1 MRLMLCT
8 CLLAGSAVAADG
20 EFADAIYLN
29 GDILTGEALSTAH
42 PVRVQALAV
51 RGGRVLAVG
60 PVAQV
65 TRLKGPHTE
74 VTDLHGA
81 FALPGFND
89 AHLHLGDAGI
99 TALETDLRGVGSL
112 DELTARVAASA
123 QRASPGAWLTG
134 GGWDHTLWKS
144 PQLPAKADL
153 DAVTAGHPAVFDR
166 IDGHIAIANSAALKT
181 LGVSRASA
189 DPDGGRIDRDAQGE
203 PTGIL
208 RETAWVQF
216 KARIPPPTAQQRR
229 RGLEVALA
237 DAARNGLTSVQD
249 YSRWDDF
256 LVYEQLEREGKLP
269 VRVSEWLTFNE
280 PLEVL
285 ERERAHH
292 PADDPMLHTG
302 MLKGFMDGSLGSR
315 TAALEAPYSDDPNNR
330 GIPRYEQGPLNEL
343 TVARARAG
351 FQIGFHAI
359 GDRGVAM
366 ALTAFAAAEAALPP
380 GQGVRAR
387 FRIEHDQ
394 VTTPAD
400 LKRQAALQVI
410 ASMQPSHL
418 LNDMRWAL
426 KRLGPERARYSYA
439 WKSMLENGIPLAFGT
454 DYPVETVPPVRGL
467 YAAITRLPEPDPAAP
482 AAEAYFPEERLTIG
496 EALTA
501 YTQGSAYAE
510 KMETQKGTLTSGQLA
525 DFVVLDRDLLRAT
538 PLELYHARVLR
549 TVVGGRTVYQ
559 VP

>member
-1 MRLMLCT
+1 MRLLLLS
-8 CLLAGSAVAADG
+8 CLLAGSAAAA
-20 EFADAIYLN
+20 ERQFADAIYLN
-29 GDILTGEALSTAH
+29 GDILTGEALTAAQ
-42 PVRVQALAV
+42 PTRVAALAV
-51 RGGRVLAVG
+51 RAGRVEAAG
-60 PVAQV
+60 SVAQMAAL
-65 TRLKGPHTE
+65 RGPHTQ

-81 FALPGFND
+81 FAMPGFND

-99 TALETDLRGVGSL
+99 TALETDLRGVRSL
-112 DELTARVAASA
+112 AELKARVADSA
-123 QRASPGAWLTG
+123 RRASPGAWLRG
-134 GGWDHTLWKS
+134 GGWDHTLWPS
-144 PQLPAKADL
+144 PQLPSRADL

-166 IDGHIAIANSAALKT
+166 TDGHIAVANSAALKAQGIT
-181 LGVSRASA
+181 RATR
-189 DPDGGRIDRDAQGE
+189 DPGGGQIDRDPQGE

-216 KARIPPPTAQQRR
+216 AARIPPPAPQQRR
-229 RGLEVALA
+229 RGLEIALA

-256 LVYEQLEREGKLP
+256 LVFEQLEREGKLP

-285 ERERAHH
+285 ERERAAHS
-292 PADDPMLHTG
+292 ADDPLLHTG

-315 TAALEAPYSDDPNNR
+315 TAALEAPYSDDPKNR

-366 ALTAFAAAEAALPP
+366 ALGAFAAAEAALPP
-380 GQGVRAR
+380 GQGAAAR

-394 VTTPAD
+394 VIAPAD
-400 LKRQAALQVI
+400 LRRQASLQVI

-426 KRLGPERARYSYA
+426 QRLGPERARYSYA
-439 WKSMLENGIPLAFGT
+439 WQSMLANGIPLAFGT

-467 YAAITRLPEPDPAAP
+467 YAAITRLPEPDPVMP
-482 AAEAYFPEERLTIG
+482 TTPAYFPEERLSIAQ
-496 EALTA
+496 ALYA
-501 YTQGSAYAE
+501 YTQGSAFAE
-510 KMETQKGTLTSGQLA
+510 KMEKDKGTLENGRLA
-525 DFVVLDRDLLRAT
+525 DFVVLDHDLLRAT
-538 PLELYHARVLR
+538 PLEIYNTRVLR
-549 TVVGGRTVYQ
+549 TVVGGRTVYA

>member
-1 MRLMLCT
+1 MRLMLLS
-8 CLLAGSAVAADG
+8 CLLAGSAAAAEG
-20 EFADAIYLN
+20 QFADAIYLN
-29 GDILTGEALSTAH
+29 GDILTGEALTAAQPRRVAALALRDGH
-42 PVRVQALAV
+42 VQAAGSV
-51 RGGRVLAVG
+51 SE
-60 PVAQV
+60 V
-65 TRLKGPHTE
+65 TRLRGPHTE
-74 VTDLHGA
+74 VIDLRGA
-81 FALPGFND
+81 FAMPGFND
-89 AHLHLGDAGI
+89 AHLHLADAGI
-99 TALETDLRGVGSL
+99 TALATDLRGVGSL
-112 DELTARVAASA
+112 AELKARVADSA
-123 QRASPGAWLTG
+123 RRASPGAWLRG

-144 PQLPAKADL
+144 PQLPSRADL
-153 DAVTAGHPAVFDR
+153 EAVTAGHPAAFDR
-166 IDGHIAIANSAALKT
+166 IDGHIAVANSAALKA
-181 LGVSRASA
+181 LGVSRATP
-189 DPDGGRIDRDAQGE
+189 DPAGGAIDRDPQGE

-216 KARIPPPTAQQRR
+216 AARIPPPTPGQRR
-229 RGLEVALA
+229 RGLELALA

-256 LVYEQLEREGKLP
+256 LVFEQLEREGELP
-269 VRVSEWLTFNE
+269 VRVSEWLTFND

-285 ERERAHH
+285 ERERAAH
-292 PADDPMLHTG
+292 PADDPLLHTG

-315 TAALEAPYSDDPNNR
+315 TAALEAPYSDDPKNR

-359 GDRGVAM
+359 GDRAVAM

-380 GQGVRAR
+380 GQGAAAR

-400 LKRQAALQVI
+400 LKRQASLHVI

-426 KRLGPERARYSYA
+426 QRLGPERARYSYA
-439 WKSMLENGIPLAFGT
+439 WQSMLANAIPLAFGT

-467 YAAITRLPEPDPAAP
+467 YAAVTRLPEPAP
-482 AAEAYFPEERLTIG
+482 AMPTTPAYFPEERLSMAQ
-496 EALTA
+496 ALYA
-501 YTQGSAYAE
+501 YTQGSAFAE
-510 KMETQKGTLTSGQLA
+510 KMEQVKGTLASGQLA
-525 DFVVLDRDLLRAT
+525 DFVVLDHDLLRAT
-538 PLELYHARVLR
+538 PLEIYNTRVLR

-559 VP
+559 AP